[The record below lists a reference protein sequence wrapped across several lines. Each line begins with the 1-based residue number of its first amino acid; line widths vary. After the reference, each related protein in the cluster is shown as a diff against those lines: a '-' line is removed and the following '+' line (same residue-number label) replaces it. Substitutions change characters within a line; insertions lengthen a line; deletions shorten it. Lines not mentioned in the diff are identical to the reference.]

1 MTEPRHSSTDRTRR
15 RRFSEIDYSFGERHQ
30 YRPQVLF
37 KSFDECLQRSR
48 RLFSST
54 VPAIGG
60 PSRRHHNHKAAI
72 GSDGL
77 WKEEIC
83 SYQDADDMETRVFD
97 NPLSCFGC
105 GLGWLFFLLG
115 FVFTPLWYYA
125 TFLYFGNYYHRDPR
139 ERAALLFPQ
148 SLSPGVCFSR
158 ILNTGDECKQCDG
171 EPKRSKPSLKTITKF
186 KAIGFAANRSS
197 HVTTYD
203 TLLKGPSIRK
213 RLLRSHID
221 SYK

>member
-1 MTEPRHSSTDRTRR
+1 MLLPIASQLTLVILSDRDDPQNRLRYKPDLPKPHLPTLDASEGGSFST
-15 RRFSEIDYSFGERHQ
+15 S
-30 YRPQVLF
+30 
-37 KSFDECLQRSR
+37 
-48 RLFSST
+48 
-54 VPAIGG
+54 
-60 PSRRHHNHKAAI
+60 
-72 GSDGL
+72 
-77 WKEEIC
+77 
-83 SYQDADDMETRVFD
+83 
-97 NPLSCFGC
+97 
-105 GLGWLFFLLG
+105 FLLG

-186 KAIGFAANRSS
+186 RAIGFAANRSS